1 VRQRPHGNQKPT
13 KELRAGEGV
22 SKKTQPT
29 VAAAPGKLRH
39 LPFVVWK
46 FMSLIVLWLGLVI
59 DSTRWGRECTKK
71 KQKAEQV
78 HLVFDPILQ
87 KS

>member
-1 VRQRPHGNQKPT
+1 VRQRPHGNQKST

-59 DSTRWGRECTKK
+59 DSTRWGRKCTKN
-71 KQKAEQV
+71 KAESRAGAV
-78 HLVFDPILQ
+78 AI
-87 KS
+87 